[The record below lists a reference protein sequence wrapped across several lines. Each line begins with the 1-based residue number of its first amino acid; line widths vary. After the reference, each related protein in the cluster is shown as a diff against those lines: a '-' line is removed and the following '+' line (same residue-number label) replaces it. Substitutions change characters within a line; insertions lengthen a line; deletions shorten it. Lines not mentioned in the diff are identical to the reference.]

1 MYLCEFLCM
10 YQFSLLETP
19 KCVDAMLTK
28 LLVMNGTIA
37 HLPCTVGG
45 SPFPTIEW
53 RKDGKKLEIDD
64 RYSSTEN
71 GLTIRNVQLAD
82 KGKYQVTLNN
92 IKGTF
97 IFQLDLEVKSKL
109 ILLLFLKLRIV
120 FQINVNLWA

>member
-1 MYLCEFLCM
+1 MYLGEFLFM
-10 YQFSLLETP
+10 YQFSRLERP
-19 KCVDAMLTK
+19 KCVDQSLTK

-37 HLPCTVGG
+37 HLPCTVRG

-53 RKDGKKLEIDD
+53 RKDNKKLETDD

-92 IKGTF
+92 IKGSF
-97 IFQLDLEVKSKL
+97 IFALDLEVKSKFA
-109 ILLLFLKLRIV
+109 IIFLKLWIV